1 MCRGSE
7 RSLHTRTDFRGVT
20 TLRYVPIAS
29 WERLPAGYTH
39 PDVAAV
45 AVNSKGR
52 VYLFCR
58 AEHPVLIYE
67 RDGRF
72 VGSWGE
78 GMFSMRTHGI
88 TIAPDDSV
96 WCTDD
101 AGHSVRKFTPD
112 GKLLLTLGDNAGK
125 PSDSGYDGSNLT
137 TITRGAP
144 PFNRP
149 TNLTVAPNGDLYV
162 SDGYGNARVHR
173 FSPSGQLLAS
183 WGEPGTGP
191 GQFMLPHGIAV
202 DATGTVFVCDRESDR
217 IQVFTAEGRF
227 IREITDVQRPTQVVL
242 ARGRMYVSEL
252 GWRAGQRSFRHGPI
266 ERDLPSR
273 VSVLDANG
281 TVVARLGGPD
291 PCAPGSF
298 CAPHGLAVDANGDL
312 YVAEV
317 VWTIAGKAGLVPPDC
332 HTVQKLQRVD

>member
-1 MCRGSE
+1 MNI
-7 RSLHTRTDFRGVT
+7 SLSRAGAVFGND
-20 TLRYVPIAS
+20 
-29 WERLPAGYTH
+29 GYTQL
-39 PDVAAV
+39 AV
-45 AVNSKGR
+45 KHMAWM
-52 VYLFCR
+52 L
-58 AEHPVLIYE
+58 AQ
-67 RDGRF
+67 
-72 VGSWGE
+72 
-78 GMFSMRTHGI
+78 
-88 TIAPDDSV
+88 
-96 WCTDD
+96 
-101 AGHSVRKFTPD
+101 FTRD

-227 IREITDVQRPTQVVL
+227 IREITDVQRPTQIVL

-281 TVVARLGGPD
+281 AVVARLGGPD

>member
-1 MCRGSE
+1 MSV
-7 RSLHTRTDFRGVT
+7 SVSPKYHATVD
-20 TLRYVPIAS
+20 
-29 WERLPAGYTH
+29 WEQLPAGYTH

-45 AVNSKGR
+45 AVDSKDR
-52 VYLFCR
+52 VFLFCR
-58 AEHPVLIYE
+58 SEHPVMIYE

-78 GMFSMRTHGI
+78 GVFTMRTHGI

-101 AGHSVRKFTPD
+101 AGHSVRKFAPD

-125 PSDSGYDGSNLT
+125 PSDTGYDGSSVT
-137 TITRGAP
+137 TIARGGP

-149 TNLTVAPNGDLYV
+149 TNLALAPNGDLYV
-162 SDGYGNARVHR
+162 TDGYGNARVHR
-173 FSPSGQLLAS
+173 FSSSGRLLTS

-202 DATGTVFVCDRESDR
+202 DATGNVLVCDRESDR

-227 IREITDVQRPTQVVL
+227 IREITEVQRPTQIVL
-242 ARGRMYVSEL
+242 ARGLMYVSEL
-252 GWRAGQRSFRHGPI
+252 GWRAGQRSFRHGQI
-266 ERDLPSR
+266 ERDLSSR
-273 VSVLDANG
+273 VSVLDGNG
-281 TVVARLGGPD
+281 SVVARLGGPD

-298 CAPHGLAVDANGDL
+298 CAPHGLAVDSNGDL

-317 VWTIAGKAGLVPPDC
+317 TNTIGVKPGLVPLDC
-332 HTVQKLQRVD
+332 HTVQKLTLAA

>member
-1 MCRGSE
+1 M
-7 RSLHTRTDFRGVT
+7 VAP
-20 TLRYVPIAS
+20 RYEAVAH
-29 WERLPAGYTH
+29 WEQLPAGYAH

-45 AVNSKGR
+45 AVDSKDR
-52 VYLFCR
+52 VFLFCR
-58 AEHPVLIYE
+58 SEHPVLIYE

-78 GMFSMRTHGI
+78 GMFTMRTHGI
-88 TIAPDDSV
+88 TIGPDDSV

-112 GKLLLTLGDNAGK
+112 GKLLLSLGDNAGK
-125 PSDSGYDGSNLT
+125 PSDTGYDGASVA
-137 TITRGAP
+137 TIKRGGP

-149 TNLTVAPNGDLYV
+149 TNLAVAPDGDVYV
-162 SDGYGNARVHR
+162 TDGYGNARVHR
-173 FSPSGQLLAS
+173 FSASGKLLAS

-202 DATGTVFVCDRESDR
+202 DATGNVFVCDRESDR

-227 IREITDVQRPTQVVL
+227 IREIAEVQRPTQVVL
-242 ARGRMYVSEL
+242 ARGLMFVSEL
-252 GWRAGQRSFRHGPI
+252 GWRAGQRSFRHGQI
-266 ERDLPSR
+266 ERDLASR
-273 VSVLDANG
+273 VSILDPDG
-281 TVVARLGGPD
+281 TVLARIGGPD

-298 CAPHGLAVDANGDL
+298 CAPHGLALDSKGDL

-317 VWTIAGKAGLVPPDC
+317 VWTIAGKAGLVPQDC
-332 HTVQKLQRVD
+332 HTMQKLALAP

>member
-1 MCRGSE
+1 MSTVMTP
-7 RSLHTRTDFRGVT
+7 S
-20 TLRYVPIAS
+20 YKAIPA
-29 WERLPAGYTH
+29 WERIPDGYTH

-45 AVNSKGR
+45 AVDSKGR
-52 VYLFCR
+52 VFLFCR
-58 AEHPVLIYE
+58 GDHPVMIYE

-78 GMFSMRTHGI
+78 GVFTMRTHGI
-88 TIAPDDSV
+88 TIGPDDSV
-96 WCTDD
+96 FCTDD
-101 AGHSVRKFTPD
+101 AGHSVRKFTPE
-112 GKLLLTLGDNAGK
+112 GKLLLTLGGNAGK

-137 TITRGAP
+137 TVVRAAP

-149 TNLTVAPNGDLYV
+149 TNLAVAPNGDLYV

-173 FSPSGQLLAS
+173 FSSTGKLLAS

-202 DATGTVFVCDRESDR
+202 DATGNVFVCDRESDR
-217 IQVFTAEGRF
+217 IQVFTGEGRF
-227 IREITDVQRPTQVVL
+227 LREITEVQRPTQVVL
-242 ARGRMYVSEL
+242 ANGLTYVSEL
-252 GWRAGQRSFRHGPI
+252 VWRAGQRSFRHGPI
-266 ERDLPSR
+266 KRDLPSR

-281 TVVARLGGPD
+281 AVVARIGGPD

-298 CAPHGLAVDANGDL
+298 CAAHGLAVDSNGDL

-317 VWTIAGKAGLVPPDC
+317 TNTIGVKPGLVPPDC
-332 HTVQKLQRVD
+332 HTFQKLGKIG

>member
-1 MCRGSE
+1 MSISVAPKYRAIVG
-7 RSLHTRTDFRGVT
+7 
-20 TLRYVPIAS
+20 
-29 WERLPAGYTH
+29 WEHLPAGYTH

-45 AVNSKGR
+45 AVNSRGR
-52 VYLFCR
+52 VYIFCR
-58 AEHPVLIYE
+58 AEHPVLMYE

-78 GMFSMRTHGI
+78 GIFSMRTHGI

-101 AGHSVRKFTPD
+101 AGHSVRKYTPD
-112 GKLLLTLGDNAGK
+112 GKLLLTLGENAGK
-125 PSDSGYDGSNLT
+125 PSDSGYNGSNLT
-137 TITRGAP
+137 TIVRGAP

-149 TNLTVAPNGDLYV
+149 TNLAVARNGDLYV
-162 SDGYGNARVHR
+162 TDGYGNARVHR
-173 FSPSGQLLAS
+173 FSAAGKLLAS

-202 DATGTVFVCDRESDR
+202 DATGNVLVCDRENDR
-217 IQVFTAEGRF
+217 IQMFTTEGRF
-227 IREITDVQRPTQVVL
+227 IREITEVQRPTQIVV
-242 ARGRMYVSEL
+242 ARGLMYVSEL
-252 GWRAGQRSFRHGPI
+252 GWRVGQRSFRNGPI

-273 VSVLDANG
+273 LSVLDETGAVI
-281 TVVARLGGPD
+281 TRLGGPD

-298 CAPHGLAVDANGDL
+298 CAPHGLAVDSNGDL

-317 VWTIAGKAGLVPPDC
+317 VWTIAGKEGLVPPDC
-332 HTVQKLQRVD
+332 HTVQKLALAI